1 MRYVKGHGSQTRS
14 RIVEE
19 ASYGLR
25 QTGADGMSVAD
36 LMKLAGLTHGGFYA
50 HFESREALV
59 VEAFALAMDRTVS
72 HWLKLMK
79 GMPIEERFDVI
90 VESYLSPRHRDD
102 RAHGCVLPALGT
114 DIARSSQKA
123 RRIFARKLDEMIDVV
138 ARLFPEKSR
147 EEARQIAT
155 SALATMMG
163 SIALA
168 RAVGDKELSDEILG
182 AGRQALG
189 GQSARGRAGIA
200 SSARR
205 PDKSC
210 KEKSDND

>member
-25 QTGADGMSVAD
+25 QTGANGMSVAD
-36 LMKLAGLTHGGFYA
+36 LMKLAGLTHGGFYS

-72 HWLKLMK
+72 HWLKLMN

-102 RAHGCVLPALGT
+102 RAHGCVLPALGS

-138 ARLFPEKSR
+138 ARLFPEKSPK
-147 EEARQIAT
+147 EARQIAT
-155 SALATMMG
+155 GALATMMG

-168 RAVGDKELSDEILG
+168 RAVGNKKLSDEILG
-182 AGRQALG
+182 AGRQALS
-189 GQSARGRAGIA
+189 GQSARRRALVA
-200 SSARR
+200 SDVRR
-205 PDKSC
+205 PNKTPLGDGRS
-210 KEKSDND
+210 